1 MGADG
6 ARTISKGDL
15 AAWLAALMR
24 RAEVIAPV
32 ADHGGDVSF
41 APISS
46 PEQVVFEFGNTLYPP
61 KGYVL
66 PQVDPLV
73 AIERGDRGYQIR
85 RVLDVRPRVL
95 FNVRSCDAAGIAF
108 LKRVHASDLPDGGFL
123 ARTETLT
130 VVTLAC
136 TVPCEHGFCTC
147 SNAGPFLA
155 DGYDLQL
162 TDLGDRLLAEPGSE
176 AGAAL
181 LAEAENL
188 FRPVVSEETC
198 LRLELEEGAKRALG
212 AETCHFGS
220 AMRRLSTG
228 RVAAGLWEALDD
240 WCLECGGCTFVCPTC
255 YCFSLSDTNVDGSF
269 VRCRTWDSCQ
279 YSAFTLEASGHNP
292 RERRADRIRRRFFHK
307 VSAQYYL
314 REGTV
319 GCVGCGRCIQ
329 VCLGTNDM
337 PAVVEAIREGARS
350 G

>member
-198 LRLELEEGAKRALG
+198 LRLELEEGAKQ
-212 AETCHFGS
+212 
-220 AMRRLSTG
+220 
-228 RVAAGLWEALDD
+228 
-240 WCLECGGCTFVCPTC
+240 P
-255 YCFSLSDTNVDGSF
+255 
-269 VRCRTWDSCQ
+269 
-279 YSAFTLEASGHNP
+279 
-292 RERRADRIRRRFFHK
+292 ERQ
-307 VSAQYYL
+307 S
-314 REGTV
+314 
-319 GCVGCGRCIQ
+319 
-329 VCLGTNDM
+329 
-337 PAVVEAIREGARS
+337 PAR
-350 G
+350 